1 MFPDKYFASS
11 PRCGRFRPG
20 RVFIQHGTA
29 LQRLKPHDAALKIKD
44 DAKISQEVS
53 AEDAA
58 LLNGRGLVDRFK
70 IEDSG
75 VDVLAR
81 VCSDRE
87 LRQQSHLYVFR
98 NSRGPNDTH
107 SAFLNESLRLVEGGQ
122 FLRQNGGGSS
132 GVENEIKRPLDSFD
146 GHLAAEKAT
155 RSSSHRNLN
164 SRACL
169 GRGAIIIL
177 AGAADDACEISPFA
191 TTLAVERHAARPI
204 INCRY
209 QASQSRHSQR
219 FVHPLLSSLKMSHFT

>member
-58 LLNGRGLVDRFK
+58 LLKARGFVHRFK
-70 IEDSG
+70 IEDGG
-75 VDVLAR
+75 VDALAR

-107 SAFLNESLRLVEGGQ
+107 SALLNESLRLLEGVPI
-122 FLRQNGGGSS
+122 LRQYSGGRSCGDN
-132 GVENEIKRPLDSFD
+132 ENMRPLDSF
-146 GHLAAEKAT
+146 
-155 RSSSHRNLN
+155 
-164 SRACL
+164 L
-169 GRGAIIIL
+169 G
-177 AGAADDACEISPFA
+177 
-191 TTLAVERHAARPI
+191 
-204 INCRY
+204 
-209 QASQSRHSQR
+209 
-219 FVHPLLSSLKMSHFT
+219 